1 MPEVKVRKHADG
13 QLTINRGR
21 TIVGYW
27 RHSPE
32 STKHRPTIDAVLFP
46 KGPEIVFIEDTLVS
60 GLRIHIARQIDTG
73 VWEFPSDRHIVGR
86 PQGFRTVHST
96 DPPARRMER

>member
-1 MPEVKVRKHADG
+1 MTGIKVRKHADG

-46 KGPEIVFIEDTLVS
+46 KGPEIVLFEDTLVG
-60 GLRIHIARQIDTG
+60 GLRIHVAHKIESGA
-73 VWEFPSDRHIVGR
+73 WEFPSDRTVGR
-86 PQGFRTVHST
+86 PMGFRTIHSR
-96 DPPARRMER
+96 DVPQPERWN